1 MNWWILY
8 FDMVCQERFV
18 NCILTKF
25 SLTKIQK
32 KYRVSLP
39 FSRMGEVYDCVNWKC
54 TFLYVNIVAGLE
66 CIGEDIAHL
75 KLYSRFLL
83 LDV

>member
-8 FDMVCQERFV
+8 FDMVGQECFV

-25 SLTKIQK
+25 SLTKKQK
-32 KYRVSLP
+32 RYRVSLP
-39 FSRMGEVYDCVNWKC
+39 FSRMGEVYDRVNWKC
-54 TFLYVNIVAGLE
+54 IFICEYRSGVS
-66 CIGEDIAHL
+66 DIDTAHL